1 MASCDST
8 AVTAMLPAPAFLAQP
23 DLSRYS
29 LTWWECAQQ
38 KTKASS
44 TPADSS
50 HVSVYSIIGMCTSG
64 SNTCEEEAA
73 AELVW
78 GLEVVLMQDSGGR

>member
-1 MASCDST
+1 
-8 AVTAMLPAPAFLAQP
+8 
-23 DLSRYS
+23 
-29 LTWWECAQQ
+29 
-38 KTKASS
+38 
-44 TPADSS
+44 
-50 HVSVYSIIGMCTSG
+50 MCTSG